1 MESETES
8 FDHVVQEIW
17 KFFNERADFSALRGN
32 DAFMEIAV
40 PAMSRLLG
48 LGKIVV
54 SIRRPGG
61 KWYPRR
67 FAPHLGLMV
76 RMLKLYEG
84 ILEQTCQQKADL
96 VTVYYR
102 PFLEALVKL
111 EYLMRSGPKSVRSF
125 IETSFRPEKDM
136 LSHLKAVGKR
146 RELTPIEQRMLR
158 SIQSHLRR
166 AGIRQKDL
174 LARKSWDLD
183 GRNMRSLMANMN
195 WDIGYA
201 FGFASSS
208 HWVHASWYDLL
219 VNHLSV
225 NGREYSPDISYRV
238 PDTRLVAPY
247 SYMLANQLLRFV
259 TYFRLEPQQLLKELL
274 SVIAVFFHDLD
285 AAHEQLISGEAR
297 PEAG

>member
-1 MESETES
+1 MRLETDS
-8 FDHVVQEIW
+8 FDEVVHEIW
-17 KFFNERADFSALRGN
+17 KFFEERPDFSALRGN
-32 DAFMEIAV
+32 DAFMEVAV

-84 ILEQTCQQKADL
+84 MLEQTCEQKGEL

-111 EYLMRSGPKSVRSF
+111 EYLMRSGPRSVRSF

-136 LSHLKAVGKR
+136 LAHLKQVEWR
-146 RELTPIEQRMLR
+146 RELTPIERRMLR

-166 AGIRQKDL
+166 AGVRQKDL

-183 GRNMRSLMANMN
+183 GRNMRALMATMN

-208 HWVHASWYDLL
+208 HSVHASWYDLL

-225 NGREYSPDISYRV
+225 DGRAYSPDITFRV
-238 PDTRLVAPY
+238 PDTRLVAPH
-247 SYMLANQLLRFV
+247 SYMLADQLLRFV
-259 TYFRLEPQQLLKELL
+259 SFFRLEPRSLLADLL
-274 SVIAVFFHDLD
+274 SMIAVFFHDLD
-285 AAHEQLISGEAR
+285 AAREKTLSGTDSE
-297 PEAG
+297 EAG